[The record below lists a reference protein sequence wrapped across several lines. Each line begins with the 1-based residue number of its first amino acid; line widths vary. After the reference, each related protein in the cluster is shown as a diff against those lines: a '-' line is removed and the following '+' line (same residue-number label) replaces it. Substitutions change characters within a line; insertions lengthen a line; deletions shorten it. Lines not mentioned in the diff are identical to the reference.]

1 MAKSGLVVI
10 TGDKEIDRR
19 LKSLLPRIQKKVLRS
34 AMRKGMKLVL
44 ADAQARVPVLTG
56 LTKEHLKLKAMKRS
70 RSRVGLN
77 VQVGNAEGLTKTRP
91 RGRRCSTPPWS
102 SGPRVKPSCARLTTA
117 RGQRPA
123 TGPCKRC
130 STEPS
135 ARRRSAR
142 ALRVLR
148 TH

>member
-77 VQVGNAEGLTKTRP
+77 VQVGNAEGLTKTSAEGKKVFYP
-91 RGRRCSTPPWS
+91 AVVEWTP
-102 SGPRVKPSCARLTTA
+102 
-117 RGQRPA
+117 GQAFMRPA
-123 TGPCKRC
+123 YDGKGPEARDRTMQEMLDGTLREAEKR
-130 STEPS
+130 
-135 ARRRSAR
+135 
-142 ALRVLR
+142 
-148 TH
+148 